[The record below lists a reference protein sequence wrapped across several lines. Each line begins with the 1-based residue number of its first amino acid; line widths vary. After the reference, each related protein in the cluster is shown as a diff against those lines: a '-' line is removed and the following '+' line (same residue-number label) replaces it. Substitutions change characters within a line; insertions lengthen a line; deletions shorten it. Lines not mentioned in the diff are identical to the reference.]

1 VNGEP
6 RLDELIGG
14 DVTGA
19 ERERLQHVHDLL
31 LQAGPP
37 PELTPELQAGP
48 TLGLTVQPRRRTA
61 KPRALM
67 LLAAAL
73 VVSLVFFA
81 GYIVANGGGSAS
93 STGAVKPVQEL
104 ALTGTPAAPQAQGVL
119 QIWRSKAGNWP
130 MTLSVAGLPKLPS
143 HTYYE
148 VYLVRGG
155 KPWGSCGTFRV
166 EGSSPGT
173 VKVMLTAPYSLKK
186 GDSWVVTRA
195 GHGGVEPGETVLR
208 PVTA

>member
-14 DVTGA
+14 DVTAA

-37 PELTPELQAGP
+37 PELTPELRAGP
-48 TLGLTVQPRRRTA
+48 TLALTLQRRRSA
-61 KPRALM
+61 KPRAMM

-73 VVSLVFFA
+73 VVALVFFA
-81 GYIVANGGGSAS
+81 GYLAANGGGSAS
-93 STGAVKPVQEL
+93 PTGKVVREL
-104 ALTGTPAAPQAQGVL
+104 ALTGTAKAPHAQGVL
-119 QIWRSKAGNWP
+119 QIWHSKAGNWP
-130 MTLSVAGLPKLPS
+130 MTLSVAGLPKLPP

-155 KPWGSCGTFRV
+155 KPWAPCGAFRV
-166 EGSSPGT
+166 EGSSHGAVT
-173 VKVMLTAPYSLKK
+173 VKLTAPYSLQK
-186 GDSWVVTRA
+186 GDSWVVTRTKR
-195 GHGGVEPGETVLR
+195 GVEPGQTVLR
-208 PVTA
+208 PATA

>member
-1 VNGEP
+1 MNDKP
-6 RLDELIGG
+6 SLDELIGG
-14 DVTGA
+14 DVTAA

-31 LQAGPP
+31 LRAGPP
-37 PELTPELQAGP
+37 PELTPELEAGP
-48 TLGLTVQPRRRTA
+48 TLALTLQPRRRPI

-93 STGAVKPVQEL
+93 STGTKPVREL
-104 ALTGTPAAPQAQGVL
+104 ALAGTPAAPHAQGVL

-130 MTLSVAGLPKLPS
+130 MSLSVAGLPKLPP

-166 EGSSPGT
+166 EGPSTGT
-173 VKVMLTAPYSLKK
+173 VKVMLTAPYSLHR

-195 GHGGVEPGETVLR
+195 GRGGVEPGRTVLQ

>member
-1 VNGEP
+1 MNGEP

-37 PELTPELQAGP
+37 PELTPELRAGP
-48 TLGLTVQPRRRTA
+48 TLGLTLERRRRPV

-73 VVSLVFFA
+73 VVALVFFA
-81 GYIVANGGGSAS
+81 GYIVANGGGNAS
-93 STGAVKPVQEL
+93 SAGSKPLRQL
-104 ALTGTPAAPQAQGVL
+104 ALTGTAAAPQAQGVL
-119 QIWRSKAGNWP
+119 QIWRSEAGNWP

-148 VYLVRGG
+148 VYLVRDG

-166 EGSSPGT
+166 EGSSGGAVT
-173 VKVMLTAPYSLKK
+173 VRLTAPYSLRK